1 MTPLRKRFIKELT
14 LRGMSPRTVEC
25 YIAAIYSL
33 ARYYRLAPDQVT
45 DAQLQDY
52 LLHLRG
58 ERKLSPSTL
67 NQHVSALRTF
77 YQLVLQRPLTQLQ
90 AAIPRVRRQI
100 RRPQIFSRAELEK
113 LFTIGCPQPRSRAFL
128 MTVYGAGLRL
138 SEACHLRVENLEP
151 ARAQIRGLLGKGGKD
166 RYTLLPPRL
175 LEELRSYW
183 RLYRPKTWLFPS
195 RMRPDQP
202 IVDVTGQKI
211 YNDAVRLSE
220 LPRRGGIHSLRHCFA
235 THLLEA
241 GIEITVVQR
250 LLGHASL
257 SSTTTYLH
265 VREERLAQIQ
275 GPLQQLNLPPV
286 QGTR

>member
-1 MTPLRKRFIKELT
+1 MGAVGSWGPMTPLRERFIKELT

-138 SEACHLRVENLEP
+138 SEACHLRVENLES
-151 ARAQIRGLLGKGGKD
+151 ARAQIRVLLGKGGKD

-202 IVDVTGQKI
+202 IVDVTDKVTGPKGRRSAGAGGGDSESVTLFAPATFFKAYISSRSLLLHLSVSVTNVLKPDSKI
-211 YNDAVRLSE
+211 
-220 LPRRGGIHSLRHCFA
+220 LPH
-235 THLLEA
+235 
-241 GIEITVVQR
+241 
-250 LLGHASL
+250 
-257 SSTTTYLH
+257 
-265 VREERLAQIQ
+265 
-275 GPLQQLNLPPV
+275 P
-286 QGTR
+286 